1 MNGNLVYVVS
11 LVIVVNCV
19 ISGAKNSEDKSAD
32 SIKNVTD
39 HSGAVDIKLNEGIYS
54 EGGSSSMKGRIVA
67 RKGVTETSSEINQ
80 DAININ
86 NITNVSTSTTTN
98 STVNSTILYS
108 VPLTPSTNNSTL
120 KTVISSTVKELAT
133 STTTT
138 TTTTTKKPIRKPLV
152 THSADDDPEIL
163 ASEKNINYNTSK
175 IEDVNPNPPK
185 TSQDTDRTIVDEES
199 RTRRN
204 YIIYMGLALA
214 LPMGFTLIHV
224 CYKRIRNW
232 MEIRHYQRVVS
243 QSSIDIS
250 QMHANQLVNIC
261 RTFWSME
268 CTSAKPTRRCYI
280 VRRECL
286 GRVP

>member
-11 LVIVVNCV
+11 LVIIVNCV
-19 ISGAKNSEDKSAD
+19 ISGAKNSEEISAD

-39 HSGAVDIKLNEGIYS
+39 HSGAVENKLNDNIYS
-54 EGGSSSMKGRIVA
+54 EGGSSSMKVRIVA

-80 DAININ
+80 DAINNNNI
-86 NITNVSTSTTTN
+86 NITNVPTSITTN
-98 STVNSTILYS
+98 STVNSTIL
-108 VPLTPSTNNSTL
+108 VTIPLTSSTNNSTL
-120 KTVISSTVKELAT
+120 KTVILSTVKELTT
-133 STTTT
+133 ST

-243 QSSIDIS
+243 FSS
-250 QMHANQLVNIC
+250 
-261 RTFWSME
+261 
-268 CTSAKPTRRCYI
+268 SAYH
-280 VRRECL
+280 
-286 GRVP
+286 